1 MKLKSLLPAFALA
14 ILASLW
20 LSASVAVSAQDAKPS
35 TKAVQTPGTILVD
48 DNKQDKS
55 GNISLPQNAATP
67 ALASDTG
74 NKISDKNPLALTDA
88 ERKALEPFQ
97 QAITE
102 AEQELANAGNAL
114 YLAKNDAVLTAA
126 YRWKA
131 AATAFNFAVANRS
144 NWIAS
149 TAKAHDCAGC
159 ELNLQTGEF
168 QKAKQQ

>member
-1 MKLKSLLPAFALA
+1 MKLKSLLPALALA

-20 LSASVAVSAQDAKPS
+20 LSASVAVSAQDA
-35 TKAVQTPGTILVD
+35 
-48 DNKQDKS
+48 NKS

-67 ALASDTG
+67 APASDTG
-74 NKISDKNPLALTDA
+74 NKISDKTPLALTDA

-97 QAITE
+97 QAIAE

-144 NWIAS
+144 NWIAA
-149 TAKAHDCAGC
+149 TAKAKGCDGC
-159 ELNLQTGEF
+159 ELNLQTMEL

>member
-1 MKLKSLLPAFALA
+1 MKSKSLLPAFALA

-20 LSASVAVSAQDAKPS
+20 LSASVAVSAQDAPKADAKP
-35 TKAVQTPGTILVD
+35 
-48 DNKQDKS
+48 
-55 GNISLPQNAATP
+55 
-67 ALASDTG
+67 
-74 NKISDKNPLALTDA
+74 NPLALTDA

-144 NWIAS
+144 NWIAA
-149 TAKAHDCAGC
+149 TAKAKGCDGC
-159 ELNLQTGEF
+159 ELNLQTMEL